1 MTNPLK
7 FGYPAICR
15 EPDWLFSRHYIY
27 IPLATKKRDIIYL
40 FWQTHS

>member
-7 FGYPAICR
+7 FGYLAISR

-27 IPLATKKRDIIYL
+27 ITRQKIQMIPV
-40 FWQTHS
+40 FWQMNP